1 MRAAER
7 RKEDLKAE
15 PFKAESLS
23 LKSGRPVTILSKM
36 TLLPL
41 QSDSLMIKV
50 A

>member
-15 PFKAESLS
+15 PFKAE
-23 LKSGRPVTILSKM
+23 RPVTILSKM